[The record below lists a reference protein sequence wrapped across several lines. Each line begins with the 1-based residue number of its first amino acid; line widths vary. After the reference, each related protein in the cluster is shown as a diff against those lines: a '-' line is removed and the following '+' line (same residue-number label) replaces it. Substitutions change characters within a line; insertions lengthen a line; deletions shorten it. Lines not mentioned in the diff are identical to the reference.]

1 MTDEP
6 PADEEKPPPG
16 PRLDRSSRRV
26 QAAADALR
34 STIRDIVDGAYN
46 REDLPTGPV
55 DLHLGFTVDP
65 ANGFALTVKP
75 SIHEQVLSQFDEL
88 AALHGAYSAG
98 HVYCFRCRNSQCEHA
113 VPSTSLQVF
122 AGYSSTG
129 IPIWKEFT
137 QVLLDGKDDR
147 VDQLY
152 ARRPGVLTRVE
163 FGKQLKSEQLHS
175 FGKGSKTYAVLGQVV
190 AGYFSDK
197 RLRDPDTDEIE
208 RWAVTFQVVEMRRA
222 MNRPGLALNVLC
234 RFPQGGTLSDY
245 YGEGGGAWMLRAQR
259 HAEQAL
265 RGLERQR
272 VEREDLDSATQ
283 RKIMGRIP
291 SILGQ
296 LSTSL
301 ERGFV
306 QSTRRTAHSD
316 ARRKQQ
322 RPVQQAVADASG
334 AGADDLLHDEK
345 SKMVVVRGKHGRF
358 HVFTPDARHVTSFK
372 GKPDTVENRVRRHR
386 WRPLTDAEKD
396 DWLQR
401 LRKSLKSG
409 ERSNEST

>member
-1 MTDEP
+1 MTDLS

-16 PRLDRSSRRV
+16 PRLDRASRRV

-34 STIRDIVDGAYN
+34 STIRDMVESAYN
-46 REDLPTGPV
+46 REDLPTEPV
-55 DLHLGFTVDP
+55 DLHLEFTVDP
-65 ANGFALTVKP
+65 ADGFALTLKP

-88 AALHGAYSAG
+88 TALHGAFVPG
-98 HVYCFRCRNSQCEHA
+98 HVYCFRCRTAQCEHA
-113 VPSTSLQVF
+113 EPSTPLQVF

-129 IPIWKEFT
+129 TPVWKEFT
-137 QVLLDGKDDR
+137 QVLLDSKDDR

-152 ARRPGVLTRVE
+152 ARRPGVLTRVD
-163 FGKQLKSEQLHS
+163 FGKQLKAEQLGS
-175 FGKGSKTYAVLGQVV
+175 FGKASKTYAVLGQVV

-197 RLRDPDTDEIE
+197 GLRDPDTDEME

-234 RFPQGGTLSDY
+234 RFPQGGTLQDY
-245 YGEGGGAWMLRAQR
+245 YGEGGGAWILRAQR
-259 HAEQAL
+259 NAEQAL
-265 RGLERQR
+265 RRLERQR
-272 VEREDLDSATQ
+272 VEQEERNSATQ

-334 AGADDLLHDEK
+334 AGSDDLLHDEK
-345 SKMVVVRGKHGRF
+345 SRMVVVRGKHGRF

-372 GKPDTVENRVRRHR
+372 AKPDTVENRVRRRR
-386 WRPLTDAEKD
+386 WRPLTDVERE
-396 DWLQR
+396 DWEQR
-401 LRKSLKSG
+401 LRTSLKSG
-409 ERSNEST
+409 QVLEEST